1 MTGEAIKTQTEM
13 SAVDKA
19 LLVAG
24 WLDEKQGLDIVVL
37 DVSGLSSVTEAL
49 VLVTAK
55 NVRQAQALANHVLDQ
70 TGRAGIEY
78 LGMEGFRAGQW
89 ILMDLNDV
97 VVHVFQKDLR
107 LFYNI
112 EGLWSEARAVGFKAK
127 EGGG

>member
-1 MTGEAIKTQTEM
+1 M

-112 EGLWSEARAVGFKAK
+112 EGLWSEARAVEFKAK